1 MKVVLTES
9 QYRAILLNES
19 RNEFTNYL
27 SNLKEFA
34 ETVITKTE
42 QDLKINLNMLLIW
55 GAGVGGVMAPLND
68 FIMSGN
74 FNLNEFQ
81 VASILCATSAI
92 LFNENKSVIKTLVDH
107 IKKQGIFEVFSQVL
121 KKGTKLRQTFFKFV
135 ESLNMTLYTISN
147 IMSYSFII
155 PILPIIWEMSQS
167 GIKGNEVKEII
178 VRLMSF
184 GLVSVSG
191 NALKELIT
199 KLVARF
205 RD

>member
-19 RNEFTNYL
+19 RDEFTNYL

-92 LFNENKSVIKTLVDH
+92 LFNESKSTIKTLVDH

-121 KKGTKLRQTFFKFV
+121 KKGTKLRQTFFKFI

-167 GIKGNEVKEII
+167 GIKGNDVKEII

-205 RD
+205 RN

>member
-19 RNEFTNYL
+19 RDEFTNYL
-27 SNLKEFA
+27 SSLKEFA
-34 ETVITKTE
+34 NNVITKTE

-55 GAGVGGVMAPLND
+55 GAGVGGVMGPLNE
-68 FIMSGN
+68 FIMNGN
-74 FNLNEFQ
+74 FNLNQFQ

-92 LFNENKSVIKTLVDH
+92 LFNESKSTIKTLVDY
-107 IKKQGIFEVFSQVL
+107 IQEQGIFEVFSQVL
-121 KKGTKLRQTFFKFV
+121 KKGTKLKQTFFKFI

-155 PILPIIWEMSQS
+155 PILPMIWEMSQS
-167 GIKGNEVKEII
+167 GIKGDEVKGII
-178 VRLMSF
+178 VRLLSF

-191 NALKELIT
+191 NALKELIS
-199 KLVARF
+199 KLVVRF

>member
-19 RNEFTNYL
+19 RDEFTNYL

-92 LFNENKSVIKTLVDH
+92 LFNESKSTIKTLVDH

-121 KKGTKLRQTFFKFV
+121 KKGTKLRQTFFKFI
-135 ESLNMTLYTISN
+135 ESLNMTMYTISN

-167 GIKGNEVKEII
+167 GIKGGEVKEII

>member
-1 MKVVLTES
+1 MIVVLTES

-19 RNEFTNYL
+19 RDEFTNYL

-92 LFNENKSVIKTLVDH
+92 LFNESKSTIKTLVDH

-121 KKGTKLRQTFFKFV
+121 KKGTKLRQTFFKFI